1 MKTLTFFTIAG
12 LFLFNGLVAQ
22 SFEGTVEVSHSLH
35 SGLISTFHI
44 KNGQAVM
51 EAEGPAMNDGM
62 RTIIDPSTGAYRII
76 TTTGVQTQVMTY
88 NLNDPSLAGETPDVN
103 AEGLSSVKST
113 GETKEIRGYQCEK
126 YLVTRDGDMAEV
138 WVAPS
143 LSGLDITRYMTGTS
157 LRREGKFL
165 ILGEVEGFVMEIHG
179 TDKRSGKPYTVANT
193 VKEGKVDDGKFV
205 IPAEAKEIDMN
216 QLKQQ
221 VEDAGNDK
229 EKLKEIKQNLNQ
241 D

>member
-1 MKTLTFFTIAG
+1 MKTLTFFTVAG
-12 LFLFNGLVAQ
+12 LFLLNGLMAQ

-35 SGLISTFHI
+35 NDLVSTFHI
-44 KNGQAVM
+44 RNGQAVM
-51 EAEGPAMNDGM
+51 EAKGPAIKDGM
-62 RTIIDPSTGAYRII
+62 RTIIDPSTGSYRVI

-88 NLNDPSLAGETPDVN
+88 DLNAPSLSGGNQDVN
-103 AEGLSSVKST
+103 ADGISTVKST

-126 YLVTRDGDMAEV
+126 YLVTKDGDMAEV
-138 WVAPS
+138 WIAPS
-143 LSGLDITRYMTGTS
+143 LAGLDITRYMTGIS

-165 ILGEVEGFVMEIHG
+165 TLDGVKGFVMEIRG
-179 TDKRSGKPYTVANT
+179 TDKRSGKPYTIANT
-193 VKEGKVDDGKFV
+193 VKEGSVDNARFT
-205 IPAEAKEIDMN
+205 IPAEAKEINMN